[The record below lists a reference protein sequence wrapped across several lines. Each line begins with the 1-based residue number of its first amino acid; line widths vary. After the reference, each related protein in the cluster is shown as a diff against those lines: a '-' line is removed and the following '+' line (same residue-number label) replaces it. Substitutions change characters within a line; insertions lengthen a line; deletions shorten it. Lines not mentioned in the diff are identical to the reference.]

1 MEDELYAQLIKG
13 VRKPTKNKIA
23 LLSCGASGTG
33 KTASRNRF
41 IQDSGMRATFVTLN
55 QDDYWK
61 HGKTRDEARE
71 LYKKLFMRTIDD
83 GYSFLFDG
91 TCRNVGDITRLINGL
106 HDHGY
111 IVKLSITYAKLRTTM
126 ERLRNRRE
134 QPIKPDVALE
144 IYNEVK
150 RKIETLM
157 KSNVDEI
164 YLYDNESTTRLV
176 YHKTAKKIS
185 CLMPDADFY
194 FDISK
199 YC

>member
-13 VRKPTKNKIA
+13 VRKPTKNKVA

-33 KTASRNRF
+33 KTASRTRF
-41 IQDSGMRATFVTLN
+41 IRDSGMRATFVMLN
-55 QDDYWK
+55 QDNYWK
-61 HGKTRDEARE
+61 YNDARA

-91 TCRNVGDITRLINGL
+91 TCRNVGDIIRLINGL

-111 IVKLSITYAKLRTTM
+111 TVKLSITYAKLRTTM
-126 ERLRNRRE
+126 ERLRNRKE
-134 QPIKPDVALE
+134 QPIKPDLALN

-150 RKIETLM
+150 RKIEVLM

-164 YLYDNESTTRLV
+164 YLYDNESTTRLI
-176 YHKTAKKIS
+176 YHRTAKKIS
-185 CLMPDADFY
+185 CFMPDADFY

>member
-1 MEDELYAQLIKG
+1 MEDELYTRITKG
-13 VRKPTKNKIA
+13 VRKPTKNKVA

-33 KTASRNRF
+33 KTTSRTRF
-41 IQDSGMRATFVTLN
+41 IRDSGMRSTFVMLN
-55 QDDYWK
+55 QDNYWK
-61 HGKTRDEARE
+61 YNDARS

-91 TCRNVGDITRLINGL
+91 TCRNVGDIIRLINGL

-126 ERLRNRRE
+126 ERLRNRKE
-134 QPIKPDVALE
+134 QAIKPDLALN

-150 RKIETLM
+150 RKIEVLM

-164 YLYDNESTTRLV
+164 YLYDNESTTRLI
-176 YHKTAKKIS
+176 YHRTAKKIS
-185 CLMPDADFY
+185 CFMPDSDFY